1 WDPFADL
8 KAFERRLTEVVSSY
22 RPSTFRWRSKYL
34 LPQRQAGAP
43 WSVITVELLAVVL
56 SAMSMC
62 TAISA
67 WYWLRDPRTTIVPL
81 TESLFIHPIF
91 TIATL
96 ALIVLFTL
104 GIQKLVIAP
113 QIITSRTRTVLGDFN
128 MSCDDTGKLILKPRQ
143 SNNNST

>member
-1 WDPFADL
+1 MEPSACEDL

-22 RPSTFRWRSKYL
+22 RPSTFRWR
-34 LPQRQAGAP
+34 
-43 WSVITVELLAVVL
+43 IVL

-81 TESLFIHPIF
+81 TESLLIHPIF
-91 TIATL
+91 TVATL
-96 ALIVLFTL
+96 TLIVLFIL

>member
-1 WDPFADL
+1 MEPSACEDL

-22 RPSTFRWRSKYL
+22 RPSTFRWR
-34 LPQRQAGAP
+34 
-43 WSVITVELLAVVL
+43 IVL
-56 SAMSMC
+56 SAMSVC

-67 WYWLRDPRTTIVPL
+67 WYWLRDPRTTVVPL

-96 ALIVLFTL
+96 ALFVLFTL